1 MDKLITALVSTF
13 FAWIACFALAG
24 VVCWIYGSSRLEG
37 FPALLAIAVWWLPPV
52 FVFLKTSGIWDSIAS
67 ERARQKYLVE
77 ERKRNE
83 ENRKAEIER
92 AKQQEIWQA
101 EQTKQRL
108 AAQQLAL
115 QNTLASLASDSVHLA
130 ANLPSLAREAE
141 QRLDLAEHE
150 FKEGVFPTFWDAV
163 EGAANKLATFNNDI
177 QCIVANALQHKQLA
191 PTFSGSPPQ
200 FRIGVDTLPDATHT
214 AERMKLI
221 VRKAQKSPDFAKIY
235 EMRRTNQLLVS
246 GFSSLGQAISDL
258 SQNIRASIR
267 DLEDSLMQSLSDL
280 ASQQKDSAA
289 EALSEIRLAREQ
301 AQTDAAEAR
310 ELSERQSDE
319 AAQRADRE
327 SAAKRA
333 SERKE
338 QEMLDD
344 IRRRRKPLP
353 PGLRDGEF

>member
-1 MDKLITALVSTF
+1 MDKFITALVSTF

-24 VVCWIYGSSRLEG
+24 VVCWIYGSSHLEG

-67 ERARQKYLVE
+67 ERARQKYAVE

-108 AAQQLAL
+108 AAQQLAIH
-115 QNTLASLASDSVHLA
+115 NTLASLASDSVHLA

-177 QCIVANALQHKQLA
+177 QCIVANRSPAQTTGAHIQW
-191 PTFSGSPPQ
+191 FS
-200 FRIGVDTLPDATHT
+200 T
-214 AERMKLI
+214 
-221 VRKAQKSPDFAKIY
+221 
-235 EMRRTNQLLVS
+235 
-246 GFSSLGQAISDL
+246 AISYRRGYTPGCYSHRRPNETHRSAGPKESRL
-258 SQNIRASIR
+258 C
-267 DLEDSLMQSLSDL
+267 
-280 ASQQKDSAA
+280 KD
-289 EALSEIRLAREQ
+289 
-301 AQTDAAEAR
+301 
-310 ELSERQSDE
+310 
-319 AAQRADRE
+319 
-327 SAAKRA
+327 
-333 SERKE
+333 
-338 QEMLDD
+338 
-344 IRRRRKPLP
+344 
-353 PGLRDGEF
+353 LRDASHQSVARQRLFVAGPSDFGPFSKHPSLNPRLGRLTYAKPV